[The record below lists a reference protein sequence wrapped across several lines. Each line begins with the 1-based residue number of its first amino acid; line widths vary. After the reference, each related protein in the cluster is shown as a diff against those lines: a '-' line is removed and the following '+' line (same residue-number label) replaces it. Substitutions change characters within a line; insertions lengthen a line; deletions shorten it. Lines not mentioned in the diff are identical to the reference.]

1 MKLCENCKKNEIH
14 GDGKN
19 KNQLKNFWYYHQ
31 KTKIFENIIHLIYT
45 NDGSESGQFYNFTTI
60 QFLYSYIKEKGNVVL
75 KNNNYYSIKT
85 NIIDFYKQ
93 YLNEKINNELD
104 KKDSLENNENVPEYS
119 YILKHQEKILL
130 LIIDICD
137 LIDDLNIN
145 IEIQDKNHVFEISG
159 KRVLKEI
166 YNNKDNNQNIF
177 NNRWYGSFILNFNIP
192 SNILKKV
199 NFSIKYQNIFYRD
212 GSKFIQFRKI

>member
-1 MKLCENCKKNEIH
+1 MK
-14 GDGKN
+14 
-19 KNQLKNFWYYHQ
+19 Y
-31 KTKIFENIIHLIYT
+31 
-45 NDGSESGQFYNFTTI
+45 
-60 QFLYSYIKEKGNVVL
+60 
-75 KNNNYYSIKT
+75 
-85 NIIDFYKQ
+85 
-93 YLNEKINNELD
+93 
-104 KKDSLENNENVPEYS
+104 
-119 YILKHQEKILL
+119 
-130 LIIDICD
+130 CD

>member
-1 MKLCENCKKNEIH
+1 M
-14 GDGKN
+14 
-19 KNQLKNFWYYHQ
+19 
-31 KTKIFENIIHLIYT
+31 
-45 NDGSESGQFYNFTTI
+45 
-60 QFLYSYIKEKGNVVL
+60 
-75 KNNNYYSIKT
+75 
-85 NIIDFYKQ
+85 
-93 YLNEKINNELD
+93 
-104 KKDSLENNENVPEYS
+104 
-119 YILKHQEKILL
+119 
-130 LIIDICD
+130 
-137 LIDDLNIN
+137 IDDLNIN

-177 NNRWYGSFILNFNIP
+177 NNRLNSSFILNFNIP

>member
-1 MKLCENCKKNEIH
+1 MIHKIIICNNYRMKLSKNYKKNEIH

-75 KNNNYYSIKT
+75 KNNNYSIKT
-85 NIIDFYKQ
+85 NIIDFYKH
-93 YLNEKINNELD
+93 YLNEKNNKELD

-130 LIIDICD
+130 LII
-137 LIDDLNIN
+137 
-145 IEIQDKNHVFEISG
+145 EI
-159 KRVLKEI
+159 L
-166 YNNKDNNQNIF
+166 
-177 NNRWYGSFILNFNIP
+177 
-192 SNILKKV
+192 
-199 NFSIKYQNIFYRD
+199 
-212 GSKFIQFRKI
+212 

>member
-1 MKLCENCKKNEIH
+1 MK
-14 GDGKN
+14 
-19 KNQLKNFWYYHQ
+19 Y
-31 KTKIFENIIHLIYT
+31 
-45 NDGSESGQFYNFTTI
+45 
-60 QFLYSYIKEKGNVVL
+60 
-75 KNNNYYSIKT
+75 
-85 NIIDFYKQ
+85 
-93 YLNEKINNELD
+93 
-104 KKDSLENNENVPEYS
+104 
-119 YILKHQEKILL
+119 
-130 LIIDICD
+130 CD

-177 NNRWYGSFILNFNIP
+177 NNRWNGSFILNFNIP

-212 GSKFIQFRKI
+212 GSIFIQFGKI